1 MAHSKPLCSL
11 QNEYGAASGLPLFFV
26 GLPRRNTTDNPHIP
40 LASYTGHPYSLPMH
54 SVLETSY
61 FTRRADA
68 LLSRDER
75 MELIA
80 TLATDPLAGDE
91 IPGTGG
97 VRKLRFGAGG
107 RGKRGGFRVVYY
119 VLTDAFPIVAITL
132 YGKNEKSDLT
142 EDEKRG
148 VRAIVTA
155 LKNELKARKRLA

>member
-1 MAHSKPLCSL
+1 M
-11 QNEYGAASGLPLFFV
+11 Q
-26 GLPRRNTTDNPHIP
+26 
-40 LASYTGHPYSLPMH
+40 
-54 SVLETSY
+54 SVVETSH

-68 LLSRDER
+68 LLTRDER
-75 MELIA
+75 MDLIA
-80 TLATDPLAGDE
+80 TLAADPLAGDE

-107 RGKRGGFRVVYY
+107 RGKRGGFRVIYY

-148 VRAIVTA
+148 ARVIVA
-155 LKNELKARKRLA
+155 AAKSELKARKRLA

>member
-1 MAHSKPLCSL
+1 MGYKKQRVS
-11 QNEYGAASGLPLFFV
+11 NEH
-26 GLPRRNTTDNPHIP
+26 LPRPSDASRDTDNPHFL
-40 LASYTGHPYSLPMH
+40 LAPYTGYPYCAPMQ
-54 SVLETSY
+54 SVVETSH

-68 LLSRDER
+68 LLTRDER
-75 MELIA
+75 MDLIA

-91 IPGTGG
+91 IPGTGS

-107 RGKRGGFRVVYY
+107 RGKRGGFWVIYY

-148 VRAIVTA
+148 ARAIVAA
-155 LKNELKARKRLA
+155 LKDELRARKRLA

>member
-1 MAHSKPLCSL
+1 MPSTL
-11 QNEYGAASGLPLFFV
+11 AA
-26 GLPRRNTTDNPHIP
+26 RNTTDNPHIP
-40 LASYTGHPYSLPMH
+40 LASYTGCPYNLPMH

-80 TLATDPLAGDE
+80 TLATDPMAGDE

-119 VLTDAFPIVAITL
+119 VLTNAFPIVAITL

-148 VRAIVTA
+148 ARTIVTA